1 MKVIYTNTIPEKRD
15 HNACYRTSFL
25 GVIGE
30 ASLVHV
36 DDDFPNADEIRNA
49 YSHLG
54 SFSEQDF
61 PKDTLVPVEQFDVVM
76 AKLAK
81 AEEESEAEIT
91 RLKDELAEANQ
102 AVLTAEDQTVT
113 AKSELASFKND
124 IPAMKARIAELEE
137 GKGNPDPLDG
147 PTPGDYENWK
157 VDQIKAYLT
166 DKGIEFKQ
174 SALKPE
180 LIALI
185 PQDPKE

>member
-1 MKVIYTNTIPEKRD
+1 MKVIYTNTIPENRD

-36 DDDFPNADEIRNA
+36 EDDFPNADEVREA

-54 SFSEQDF
+54 EMTEQTF
-61 PKDTLVPVEQFDVVM
+61 TEGTLVPVEQFDAVA
-76 AKLAK
+76 AKLTESQQAILS
-81 AEEESEAEIT
+81 AEEQ
-91 RLKDELAEANQ
+91 LA
-102 AVLTAEDQTVT
+102 TVKGEFI
-113 AKSELASFKND
+113 AFQNNIE
-124 IPAMKARIAELEE
+124 AMKDRIAELEA
-137 GKGNPDPLDG
+137 GKGTPDPLDG

-166 DKGIEFKQ
+166 DKGIEYKQ
-174 SALKPE
+174 SASKPE

-185 PQDPKE
+185 PKE

>member
-1 MKVIYTNTIPEKRD
+1 MFLEIKVKVIYTNTIPENRD

-36 DDDFPNADEIRNA
+36 EDDFPNADEVREA

-54 SFSEQDF
+54 EMTEQTF
-61 PKDTLVPVEQFDVVM
+61 TEGTLVPVEQFDAVA
-76 AKLAK
+76 AKLTESQQAILS
-81 AEEESEAEIT
+81 AEEQ
-91 RLKDELAEANQ
+91 LA
-102 AVLTAEDQTVT
+102 TVKGEFI
-113 AKSELASFKND
+113 AFQNNIE
-124 IPAMKARIAELEE
+124 AMKDRIAELEA
-137 GKGNPDPLDG
+137 GKGTPDPLDG

-166 DKGIEFKQ
+166 DKGIEYKQ
-174 SALKPE
+174 SASKPE

-185 PQDPKE
+185 PKE

>member
-1 MKVIYTNTIPEKRD
+1 MKVIYTNTIPENRD
-15 HNACYRTSFL
+15 HNACYRTSFF

-30 ASLVHV
+30 ASIVHV
-36 DDDFPNADEIRNA
+36 EDDFPNAEEIREA

-54 SFSEQDF
+54 EMTEQTF
-61 PKDTLVPVEQFDVVM
+61 TEGTLVPVEQFDAVV
-76 AKLAK
+76 AKLT
-81 AEEESEAEIT
+81 ESEQAIMSVE
-91 RLKDELAEANQ
+91 EQLA
-102 AVLTAEDQTVT
+102 TVKGEFI
-113 AKSELASFKND
+113 AFQNNIE
-124 IPAMKARIAELEE
+124 AMKARIAEIEE
-137 GKGNPDPLDG
+137 GKGNPDPLEG

-157 VDQIKAYLT
+157 VEQIKAYLT

>member
-1 MKVIYTNTIPEKRD
+1 MKVIYTNTIPENRD

-36 DDDFPNADEIRNA
+36 EDDFPNADDVREA

-54 SFSEQDF
+54 EMTEQTF
-61 PKDTLVPVEQFDVVM
+61 TEGTLVPVEQFDAVV
-76 AKLAK
+76 AKLTESEQAILS
-81 AEEESEAEIT
+81 AEEQHA
-91 RLKDELAEANQ
+91 
-102 AVLTAEDQTVT
+102 TVKGEFI
-113 AKSELASFKND
+113 AFQNNPE
-124 IPAMKARIAELEE
+124 AMKARIAELEA
-137 GKGNPDPLDG
+137 GKGTPDPLDG

-166 DKGIEFKQ
+166 DKGIEYKQ
-174 SALKPE
+174 SASKPE

-185 PQDPKE
+185 PKE

>member
-1 MKVIYTNTIPEKRD
+1 MFLEIKVKVIYTNTIPENRD

-36 DDDFPNADEIRNA
+36 EDDFPNADEVREA

-54 SFSEQDF
+54 EMTEQTFTDG
-61 PKDTLVPVEQFDVVM
+61 TLVPVEQFDAVV
-76 AKLAK
+76 AKLTESEQAIFS
-81 AEEESEAEIT
+81 AEEQ
-91 RLKDELAEANQ
+91 LA
-102 AVLTAEDQTVT
+102 TV
-113 AKSELASFKND
+113 KGEFIDFQND
-124 IPAMKARIAELEE
+124 PEAMKARIAELEA
-137 GKGNPDPLDG
+137 GKGTPDPLDG

-166 DKGIEFKQ
+166 DKGIEYKQ
-174 SALKPE
+174 SASKPE

-185 PQDPKE
+185 PKE

>member
-1 MKVIYTNTIPEKRD
+1 MFLEIKVKVIYTNTIPENRD

-36 DDDFPNADEIRNA
+36 DDDFPNADDIRAA

-54 SFSEQDF
+54 EMTEHTFKEG
-61 PKDTLVPVEQFDVVM
+61 TLVPVEQFDAVA
-76 AKLAK
+76 AKLTESEQAILS
-81 AEEESEAEIT
+81 AEEQLE
-91 RLKDELAEANQ
+91 
-102 AVLTAEDQTVT
+102 TVKGEFI
-113 AKSELASFKND
+113 AFQND
-124 IPAMKARIAELEE
+124 PEAMKARIAELEA
-137 GKGNPDPLDG
+137 GKGTPDPLDG

-166 DKGIEFKQ
+166 DKGIEYKQ
-174 SALKPE
+174 SASKPE

-185 PQDPKE
+185 PKE

>member
-1 MKVIYTNTIPEKRD
+1 MKVIYTNTIPENRD

-30 ASLVHV
+30 ASIVHV
-36 DDDFPNADEIRNA
+36 EDDFPNAEEIREA

-54 SFSEQDF
+54 EMTEQTF
-61 PKDTLVPVEQFDVVM
+61 TEGTLVPVEQFDAVV
-76 AKLAK
+76 AKLT
-81 AEEESEAEIT
+81 ESEQAIMSVE
-91 RLKDELAEANQ
+91 EQLA
-102 AVLTAEDQTVT
+102 TVKGEFI
-113 AKSELASFKND
+113 AFQNNIE
-124 IPAMKARIAELEE
+124 AMKARIAEIEE
-137 GKGNPDPLDG
+137 GKGNPDPLEG

-157 VDQIKAYLT
+157 VEQIKAYLT